1 MKNQETLLKSIE
13 EVVNAGK
20 TVIVAD
26 KSVIEAIME
35 ESLAKGRTVTFFTPP
50 AQAQA
55 VMRLY
60 WSPRRI
66 KEIGME
72 RIPDEERARIES
84 ELGVPA
90 PAGFSNYVQC
100 SCGGVYGDFE
110 FMQQGIRQHG
120 KEWVKGVLELK
131 KTATL
136 RLNPSQDAFCPKCGQ
151 LLAPGHWYRMQADDG
166 TLIYGCCTGEIP
178 GPVLA

>member
-1 MKNQETLLKSIE
+1 MNASESLLKSIE

-20 TVIVAD
+20 TVISAD
-26 KSVIEAIME
+26 KSVVVSIIQEAL
-35 ESLAKGRTVTFFTPP
+35 SKGQTVTFFAPP
-50 AQAQA
+50 DQAQA

-66 KEIGME
+66 KEIGLE

-84 ELGVPA
+84 ELGVPG

-100 SCGGVYGDFE
+100 SCGGVYGEFE
-110 FMQQGIRQHG
+110 FMEQGIREHG
-120 KEWVKGVLELK
+120 KDWVKGILELK
-131 KTATL
+131 NTATL
-136 RLNPSQDAFCPKCGQ
+136 RINPGQDAICPKCN
-151 LLAPGHWYRMQADDG
+151 LTLRPGHWYEMQADDK

-178 GPVLA
+178 